1 MVRTLSELGFA
12 SRETLIVVPHQSTR
26 SLRPQPASNN
36 LINTSQDTSNG
47 NDSGYFGYLRRV
59 LSYVNPFSYLG
70 ANMISANSNPST
82 NSKF

>member
-12 SRETLIVVPHQSTR
+12 SRETLIVVPHQTR
-26 SLRPQPASNN
+26 SLRPQLASNN
-36 LINTSQDTSNG
+36 HINTSQDTSNG
-47 NDSGYFGYLRRV
+47 NDSGYFGYLKRV